1 MTWYTVV
8 VDFYRRLW
16 FRLAVSGGLI
26 GLLVWRVDIWE
37 ALETLAE
44 GRYVYVAAAL
54 PIYSLSKLVDAYR
67 WRLMLAKLG
76 SAPVLGLFGVY
87 LVSNMA
93 NNLLPLRVGDAIRVQ
108 VPARRW
114 GLPRAGL
121 TATVFVTESLVDGVA
136 FVILLLVALAFLDV
150 PGLPLGLVWA
160 LIGAV
165 SVGLVLAVAASRLE
179 LRPGWEDR
187 GWAVALPAALRR
199 LLARPLPE
207 FLAGLA
213 VLRDVPLAARTMT
226 ATFVAWLLE
235 TAVFWLFGLTFGLDL
250 GLADYLVIMVTA
262 NMIVAMPVAP
272 SNIGPYEVATAEVVA
287 LLGVESSLAGG
298 FAIGSH
304 LLNILWVGASG
315 LVAVWLMRLSFED
328 VFFVT
333 LRQAQGERKEKEP
346 AP

>member
-1 MTWYTVV
+1 L
-8 VDFYRRLW
+8 DFYRRLW
-16 FRLAVSGGLI
+16 FRLGVSGGLI
-26 GLLVWRVDIWE
+26 GLLVWRVDIRE
-37 ALETLAE
+37 ALETLTE

-67 WRLMLAKLG
+67 WRLMLTKVG

-114 GLPRAGL
+114 QLPRAGL
-121 TATVFVTESLVDGVA
+121 TATVFVTESLVDGAA
-136 FVILLLVALAFLDV
+136 FAILLLVALAFLDV

-179 LRPGWEDR
+179 LRPGWEER
-187 GWAVALPAALRR
+187 GRAAGLPAGVRR
-199 LLARPLPE
+199 LLARALPE

-213 VLRDVPLAARTMT
+213 VLRDIPQAARTMT

-235 TAVFWLFGLTFGLDL
+235 TVVFWLFGLTFGLDL

-272 SNIGPYEVATAEVVA
+272 SNIGPYEVAMTEVVV

-304 LLNILWVGASG
+304 LLNILWVGANG

-333 LRQAQGERKEKEP
+333 LRQAEGEREEKEP

>member
-1 MTWYTVV
+1 M
-8 VDFYRRLW
+8 DFYRRLW
-16 FRLAVSGGLI
+16 FRLAVSAGLL
-26 GLLVWRVDIWE
+26 GLLVWRVDIRE

-54 PIYSLSKLVDAYR
+54 PIYTLSKLVDAYR
-67 WRLMLAKLG
+67 WRLMLAKVG

-93 NNLLPLRVGDAIRVQ
+93 NNLLPLRVGDVIRVQ

-136 FVILLLVALAFLDV
+136 FVILLLIALAFLDV

-160 LIGAV
+160 LIAAV
-165 SVGLVLAVAASRLE
+165 SVGLVLAVAVSRLE

-187 GWAVALPAALRR
+187 GWVAAVPSRLRR
-199 LLARPLPE
+199 LLARTLPE

-213 VLRDVPLAARTMT
+213 ILRDAPLAARTMA
-226 ATFVAWLLE
+226 ATFVAWMLE
-235 TAVFWLFGLTFGLDL
+235 TAVFWLFGLTFGLEL

-262 NMIVAMPVAP
+262 NMIVAMPIAP

-287 LLGVESSLAGG
+287 LLGVEGSLAAG

-304 LLNILWVGASG
+304 LLNILWVGVTG
-315 LVAVWLMRLSFED
+315 LAAMWLLRLGFED
-328 VFFVT
+328 VFF
-333 LRQAQGERKEKEP
+333 LRPREEREP

>member
-1 MTWYTVV
+1 
-8 VDFYRRLW
+8 
-16 FRLAVSGGLI
+16 
-26 GLLVWRVDIWE
+26 
-37 ALETLAE
+37 
-44 GRYVYVAAAL
+44 
-54 PIYSLSKLVDAYR
+54 
-67 WRLMLAKLG
+67 MLTKVG

-108 VPARRW
+108 VPAQRW
-114 GLPRAGL
+114 RLPRAGL

-136 FVILLLVALAFLDV
+136 FVILLLIALVFLDV

-160 LIGAV
+160 LIAAV

-179 LRPGWEDR
+179 LRPRWEDR
-187 GWAVALPAALRR
+187 GWAASLPAALRG
-199 LLARPLPE
+199 LLARTLPE

-315 LVAVWLMRLSFED
+315 LAAVWLMRLSFED
-328 VFFVT
+328 VFF
-333 LRQAQGERKEKEP
+333 LRPREETEP

>member
-1 MTWYTVV
+1 M
-8 VDFYRRLW
+8 DFYRRLW
-16 FRLAVSGGLI
+16 FRLAVSVGLI
-26 GLLVWRVDIWE
+26 GLLIWRVDIWE

-76 SAPVLGLFGVY
+76 SAPVLGLFGIY

-108 VPARRW
+108 VPGRRW
-114 GLPRAGL
+114 RLPRAGL

-136 FVILLLVALAFLDV
+136 FVILLLIALAFLDV
-150 PGLPLGLVWA
+150 PGLPLGLVWT
-160 LIGAV
+160 LIGVV

-187 GWAVALPAALRR
+187 GWVVALPAALRR
-199 LLARPLPE
+199 LLARALPE

-235 TAVFWLFGLTFGLDL
+235 TVVFWLFGLTFGLDL

-272 SNIGPYEVATAEVVA
+272 SNIGPYEVATAEVLV

-328 VFFVT
+328 VFF
-333 LRQAQGERKEKEP
+333 LRLQQAQGEREEREA

>member
-1 MTWYTVV
+1 MG
-8 VDFYRRLW
+8 FYRRLW
-16 FRLAVSGGLI
+16 FRLAVSGVLI
-26 GLLVWRVDIWE
+26 GLLIWRVDIRE

-44 GRYVYVAAAL
+44 GRYAYVAAAL

-67 WRLMLAKLG
+67 WRLMLARLG

-93 NNLLPLRVGDAIRVQ
+93 NNLLPLRLGDAIRVQ
-108 VPARRW
+108 VPAGRW
-114 GLPRAGL
+114 RLPRAGL

-136 FVILLLVALAFLDV
+136 FVILLLIALAFLDV

-160 LIGAV
+160 LIVIV

-179 LRPGWEDR
+179 LRRGWEGR
-187 GWAVALPAALRR
+187 GWVAALPAALRR
-199 LLARPLPE
+199 LLARALPE

-213 VLRDVPLAARTMT
+213 VLRDVPLAARTMA
-226 ATFVAWLLE
+226 ATFAAWLLE
-235 TAVFWLFGLTFGLDL
+235 TVVFWLFGLTFGLDL

-262 NMIVAMPVAP
+262 NMIVAMPLAP

-287 LLGVESSLAGG
+287 LLGVESSLAAG

-304 LLNILWVGASG
+304 LLNILWVGACG
-315 LVAVWLMRLSFED
+315 LVALWLMRLSFED
-328 VFFVT
+328 VFF
-333 LRQAQGERKEKEP
+333 LRPRPEGAAEGDP
-346 AP
+346 STGSG